1 MISVSMTIAFLIM
14 QVPYGLLFGL
24 TVGILGMVPYGAAV
38 ATVAVSILAA
48 FISIWLGLRV
58 LVVAVVIEQVVESA
72 IAPKLVGGFIG
83 LNPVWILVSLLI
95 GTRLG
100 GFLGLIVAVPVASAI
115 KTLIIEPSLAPSEK
129 AALVTGEPVSPPKE
143 EKSV

>member
-1 MISVSMTIAFLIM
+1 M
-14 QVPYGLLFGL
+14 QVSYRLLFGL
-24 TVGILGMVPYGAAV
+24 TVGILGMIPYGAAV
-38 ATVAVSILAA
+38 ATIAVSIIAA

-58 LVVAVVIEQVVESA
+58 LVVSVIIEQIMESA
-72 IAPKLVGGFIG
+72 IAPKLIGGFIN

-95 GTRLG
+95 GTKLG

-129 AALVTGEPVSPPKE
+129 AALVAGEPVSQTQE
-143 EKSV
+143 EKIA